1 MPYRRSTRFVT
12 APDGTRVAWHTHFGN
27 LREDT
32 ADAELL
38 GRRTVLL
45 TNGIGTTE
53 NFWRYI
59 VSSLE
64 QDHRVV
70 HWDYRGHGGS
80 ENSLSGDYRI
90 PVHVDD
96 LERVTEAAMAVG
108 DGQPPLQVAFS
119 MGVRVL
125 LELYRKRPDLV
136 PAMTLIAGTP
146 GAPGSG
152 RDSLT
157 ARVALSA
164 TRSFF
169 RAATP
174 AVPLAAPVAH
184 AVMTS
189 RFAYPLGR
197 AVGALRPRAPRA
209 DIEEFM
215 KALRRMSPEA
225 YWYTLR
231 GLAEGHAWDVVARV
245 RVPTLIVAARDDT
258 LVPLW
263 EMERLRDALPHAHWM
278 RVDDAGHAGLLE
290 AGTEIAEA
298 VRGFL
303 VEHCMEPP
311 GVGHASGSSEPAEPF
326 PG

>member
-32 ADAELL
+32 ADAELVD
-38 GRRTVLL
+38 RRTVLL

-96 LERVTEAAMAVG
+96 LERITEAVMASG
-108 DGQPPLQVAFS
+108 DGRPPLQVAFS

-164 TRSFF
+164 TRGFF

-174 AVPLAAPVAH
+174 
-184 AVMTS
+184 
-189 RFAYPLGR
+189 GR
-197 AVGALRPRAPRA
+197 AVGALRPRAPRS

-245 RVPTLIVAARDDT
+245 RVPTLIIAARDDT
-258 LVPLW
+258 LVPLS

-303 VEHCMEPP
+303 VQHGREPP
-311 GVGHASGSSEPAEPF
+311 GVARASGASEPAEPF